1 MTGAWRCHAG
11 ADGSKNRTLM
21 RARRDKTNGVKL
33 SRPAQAVA
41 EGSVVFWR
49 LWLAVLLVLGVTRA
63 TARGQEMIDPRLEY
77 NVKAV
82 SLYAFGRYVTWPD
95 SAYSS
100 SDSPF
105 VIGTLGGNPFGDA
118 LKRIAQ
124 KKKLNGRPIE
134 VRQIGSPEES
144 IACHIVFVAQGVSAE
159 DEKRLFEFVT
169 GKPVLLVGESPGFA
183 ARGGVINFYHSGGTV
198 RFELNPDKSLEN
210 QLSLNAKLLTLG
222 TKATKRQ

>member
-1 MTGAWRCHAG
+1 M
-11 ADGSKNRTLM
+11 
-21 RARRDKTNGVKL
+21 
-33 SRPAQAVA
+33 
-41 EGSVVFWR
+41 
-49 LWLAVLLVLGVTRA
+49 
-63 TARGQEMIDPRLEY
+63 EY

-95 SAYSS
+95 SAFASAE
-100 SDSPF
+100 SPF

-144 IACHIVFVAQGVSAE
+144 GGCHILFVTRSTSSE
-159 DEKRLFEFVT
+159 DEKRLFEFAE
-169 GKPVLLVGESPGFA
+169 GKPILLVGESPGFA

-198 RFELNPDKSLEN
+198 RFELNPEESLEN

-222 TKATKRQ
+222 TRATKRQ